1 MTMNRGL
8 FSRLKSG
15 DVHTSRRGDPV
26 EEVTEHLRVL
36 FNTRKGESVAAP
48 GFGIM
53 DFNDIIHT
61 FPSAIERMQQSLR
74 QAIQEYEPRL
84 KNVAVLHVPDELD
97 PTSLKFEV
105 SAHLVQRGSRRPIR
119 FFTRLGRSNQVE
131 LW

>member
-1 MTMNRGL
+1 MANRGL

-15 DVHTSRRGDPV
+15 EVHASRQGEPI
-26 EEVTEHLRVL
+26 EEVTQHLRVL

-48 GFGIM
+48 SFGIM

-61 FPSAIERMQQSLR
+61 FPSAIERMQMSLR

-84 KNVAVLHVPDELD
+84 KNVTVLHVPDELD
-97 PTSLKFEV
+97 PISLKFEV
-105 SAHLVQRGSRRPIR
+105 SAQLLHRGSRQPIR
-119 FFTRLGRSNQVE
+119 FFTRLGRNSQID

>member
-1 MTMNRGL
+1 MTNRGL

-15 DVHTSRRGDPV
+15 DVHASRRAEPI
-26 EEVTEHLRVL
+26 EEITQHLKVL

-61 FPSAIERMQQSLR
+61 FPSAIERMQLSLR

-84 KNVAVLHVPDELD
+84 KNVSVFHVPDEQD

-105 SAHLVQRGSRRPIR
+105 SAQLVHRGTRRSIR
-119 FFTRLGRSNQVE
+119 FFTRLGRNNELE

>member
-1 MTMNRGL
+1 MATRGL
-8 FSRLKSG
+8 FSRLESG
-15 DVHTSRRGDPV
+15 DVHASRRVDPV
-26 EEVTEHLRVL
+26 GEVVQHLRVL
-36 FNTRKGESVAAP
+36 FNTRKGEAAAAP

-84 KNVAVLHVPDELD
+84 RNVAVLHVPDESD
-97 PTSLKFEV
+97 PTGLRFEV
-105 SAHLVQRGSRRPIR
+105 SAQLVVRGSRQPIR
-119 FFTRLGRSNQVE
+119 FFTQLGRKNQVE

>member
-1 MTMNRGL
+1 MNSRGL

-15 DVHTSRRGDPV
+15 DVHTSRRGDPA
-26 EEVTEHLRVL
+26 EEVTEHLRML

-53 DFNDIIHT
+53 DFNDIIHA
-61 FPSAIERMQQSLR
+61 FPAAIERMQLSLR
-74 QAIQEYEPRL
+74 QAIQDYEPRL
-84 KNVAVLHVPDELD
+84 KSVVVVHVPDEGD

-105 SAHLVQRGSRRPIR
+105 SAQLVQRGSRRPIR

-131 LW
+131 PW